1 VAAAALDGARALEGD
16 KNTGARGRW
25 SLERERERERA
36 RDFPFRATIM
46 DTPANNG
53 IDPIAGDVSIGM
65 RYLLLPSTSN
75 FLFIQSRGTY
85 GRTWARA

>member
-36 RDFPFRATIM
+36 
-46 DTPANNG
+46 ANNG